1 MSNDNSKPAEPVRL
15 TKIGDRRWTTGDL
28 CITVTLTITSH
39 PPAVRGLD
47 SVKVR
52 RYRATR
58 KTDDGR
64 TVEVATATSFA
75 DIRHLI
81 AQWQA
86 DRDAAR

>member
-1 MSNDNSKPAEPVRL
+1 MRETTGAQPHEPRERRETTMSNDNSKPAEPVRL

-58 KTDDGR
+58 
-64 TVEVATATSFA
+64 
-75 DIRHLI
+75 
-81 AQWQA
+81 
-86 DRDAAR
+86 